1 MPASVESVHRSC
13 QRAALSGIGQ
23 ISAISGASGSLNPFH
38 EEVPMPPSD
47 VRFDNWRSRREQRLA
62 RLSGLRSSPTPG
74 GKRVWYAADE
84 LLVADDLV
92 GHAQDTLAEEG
103 HDRRRV
109 GEDEVIA
116 GVRRLRVPGLDA
128 PGTVRRLRERITRN
142 RPGSAPEEQN
152 VGVNHVFLSAPV
164 YQGGPFGPPVP
175 APAATLPPRAA
186 ASQGPPV
193 VVIDTGLWTDSP
205 IAAACEAPSDRET
218 ETDVDGDGVLDGDV
232 GHANF
237 IAGVILSHTTGA
249 RVRVLKVLDTFG
261 VCTEAQLAA
270 TLNRLPAETQIVNLS
285 LGGFT
290 LDDRPPVALRAA
302 LRRALTGTDRVVI
315 AAAGNDG
322 NAADPFWP
330 AAFAAAGEPWN
341 ERVAAVAAHD
351 GGKLCE
357 WSNTG
362 AWVSMLAPGQDVTST
377 YIHHDEFASGW
388 ATWSGTSFAAPAV
401 AAAVAEELRRDGSP
415 VAALARVRARAA
427 GSGPGARIVLP

>member
-1 MPASVESVHRSC
+1 
-13 QRAALSGIGQ
+13 
-23 ISAISGASGSLNPFH
+23 
-38 EEVPMPPSD
+38 MPPSD
-47 VRFDNWRSRREQRLA
+47 ARFDNWRTRREHRLGQ
-62 RLSGLRSSPTPG
+62 LSGLRSSTTPG
-74 GKRVWYAADE
+74 GKRVWYTADE

-92 GHAQDTLAEEG
+92 GHAQDTLAADG

-109 GEDEVIA
+109 GEDQVTD

-128 PGTVRRLRERITRN
+128 PGTVRRVRERVGRARAGT
-142 RPGSAPEEQN
+142 PPEEQN

-175 APAATLPPRAA
+175 APAAALPPRAA
-186 ASQGPPV
+186 TTLGPPV

-205 IAAACEAPSDRET
+205 IAGACEEPSEREH

-237 IAGVILSHTTGA
+237 IAGVILAHTTRA
-249 RVRVLKVLDTFG
+249 RVLVLRVLDTFG
-261 VCTEAQLAA
+261 VCTEADLAA
-270 TLNRLPAETQIVNLS
+270 TIDRLPAQTQLVNLS

-302 LRRALTGTDRVVI
+302 LRRTLSGTDRVVI

-322 NAADPFWP
+322 NGVDPFWP
-330 AAFAAAGEPWN
+330 AAFAGTAEPWSA
-341 ERVAAVAAHD
+341 RVAAVAAHD

-401 AAAVAEELRRDGSP
+401 TAAVAEELRVDGSP
-415 VAALARVRARAA
+415 AAALARVRARAA
-427 GSGPGARIVLP
+427 VPGSRIVLP